1 MTKTDITSNG
11 GSTEESD
18 DGGIPAILKASTETS
33 LKFACLVRFIDS
45 GQTSRKEILDAVLH
59 LVGVLTYF
67 IYKKKS
73 GKYQIIV
80 LVVQLLPIFLMK
92 EKELIIHFP
101 PFHVFSHGN
110 DCHNVMRCLVT
121 LEPVKL

>member
-59 LVGVLTYF
+59 LVGVF
-67 IYKKKS
+67 PSIIYKKS
-73 GKYQIIV
+73 GRYQIIA
-80 LVVQLLPIFLMK
+80 LLVQLLP
-92 EKELIIHFP
+92 
-101 PFHVFSHGN
+101 VFS
-110 DCHNVMRCLVT
+110 
-121 LEPVKL
+121 